1 MYQNNRILKKGLSH
15 IFSKMNIYR
24 SNSALSFG
32 RRQKMKLFQQET
44 NWLRIFIGLLVLIIG
59 SLVYLVDRPPERTY
73 FVYES
78 SFDISLYNSLPNLFG
93 TIGNILPDF
102 SHVFAFILITAGIL
116 STDKTGCVILTI
128 FWFFTDILFEFG
140 QKFGPAAADLV
151 PAWFESIPFLRNT
164 SVYFKNGTFDW
175 LDTAAILAG
184 SVCAYCVL
192 IKTMKGKEIS

>member
-1 MYQNNRILKKGLSH
+1 MHPKNRILKKGSSP
-15 IFSKMNIYR
+15 IFPKMNANR
-24 SNSALSFG
+24 FNSAFSSG

-44 NWLRIFIGLLVLIIG
+44 NWLQIFIGLLVLATG
-59 SLVYLVDRPPERTY
+59 SLVYLVDRPPGQTH

-78 SFDISLYNSLPNLFG
+78 HVDISLYDSLPNLFG
-93 TIGNILPDF
+93 TIGNIFPDF

-116 STDKTGCVILTI
+116 STNKTGCLVLTV

-151 PAWFESIPFLRNT
+151 PAWFESIPFLKNT

-175 LDTAAILAG
+175 LDTAAIIAG
-184 SVCAYCVL
+184 SVCAYFIL
-192 IKTMKGKEIS
+192 IKTMKGKKP